1 MSSTT
6 SNDTKVQLN
15 DTDDVPVIDMAPFIH
30 DPSSKASQAE
40 CAKCAESLKRFGVVV
55 LRDPRVTEAHN
66 NSFLDTMEA
75 YFNQPHELKIADT
88 RPELHYQVGATPS
101 EVEVPMCQ
109 TDLACIQSINN
120 LTPENK
126 PHPITGADP
135 KWRFFWRIGDRPQES
150 HFDELNAAPVLP
162 ANFPEWSNTMD
173 NQGTLMLRAV
183 TSCAEMAAVG
193 FGLNTTAFSS
203 RMQFGPHLLAPTGS
217 DLSLFDTPGTGS
229 PRVQC

>member
-1 MSSTT
+1 MRSVSIRIASRAAVVRSLMRHRTFLCGASPLAQIQSHRRGMSRGMSSTT

-88 RPELHYQVGATPS
+88 RPELHYQVGAWWPVSLPLSGALLLSRTRIGIIGRRWELRQVRSRSRCARLTSPAS
-101 EVEVPMCQ
+101 NLLITSLPK
-109 TDLACIQSINN
+109 TNHIQSRALI
-120 LTPENK
+120 PSGGFS
-126 PHPITGADP
+126 GA
-135 KWRFFWRIGDRPQES
+135 
-150 HFDELNAAPVLP
+150 
-162 ANFPEWSNTMD
+162 
-173 NQGTLMLRAV
+173 
-183 TSCAEMAAVG
+183 
-193 FGLNTTAFSS
+193 
-203 RMQFGPHLLAPTGS
+203 
-217 DLSLFDTPGTGS
+217 
-229 PRVQC
+229 